1 MQFISN
7 VKQIPSELLNYDHN
21 HHNQHS
27 RDNKKSWYNNILNLN
42 NKNDNNIDDD
52 RDINSNINI
61 QKDNK
66 INNNIENNKYKTNK
80 SSVMKV
86 SSRLHERIKEG
97 LDSAISSSDITIH
110 GERGGGGGIGGILGG
125 GVVLYKDQFQIV
137 NEVSCFDG
145 VFPVDIM
152 IYRNNQIVAM
162 LEIDGPHH
170 YR

>member
-7 VKQIPSELLNYDHN
+7 VKQIPSELLNYDHH

-27 RDNKKSWYNNILNLN
+27 HDNKKSWYNNILNLN
-42 NKNDNNIDDD
+42 NNDD
-52 RDINSNINI
+52 RDINI

-66 INNNIENNKYKTNK
+66 INNNNIENNKYKTNK

-110 GERGGGGGIGGILGG
+110 RERGGVIGG
-125 GVVLYKDQFQIV
+125 
-137 NEVSCFDG
+137 N
-145 VFPVDIM
+145 
-152 IYRNNQIVAM
+152 
-162 LEIDGPHH
+162 
-170 YR
+170 

>member
-7 VKQIPSELLNYDHN
+7 VKQIPSELLNYDHH

-27 RDNKKSWYNNILNLN
+27 HDNKKSWHNNILNLN
-42 NKNDNNIDDD
+42 NNDD
-52 RDINSNINI
+52 RDINI

-66 INNNIENNKYKTNK
+66 INNNNIENNKYK

-86 SSRLHERIKEG
+86 SSSRLHERIKEG